1 MIPDVDKYFLL
12 GAGVSS
18 NIKTRL
24 HFPAYDGAV
33 GLDHMRRTLFSH
45 CCIKELSRLMQTS
58 SPDLAMATVEGE
70 HILSDSEIE
79 ALSTSCLEARGRAY
93 CTVDAGFHRLTM
105 WLIEM

>member
-1 MIPDVDKYFLL
+1 
-12 GAGVSS
+12 
-18 NIKTRL
+18 
-24 HFPAYDGAV
+24 
-33 GLDHMRRTLFSH
+33 
-45 CCIKELSRLMQTS
+45 
-58 SPDLAMATVEGE
+58 MATVEGE